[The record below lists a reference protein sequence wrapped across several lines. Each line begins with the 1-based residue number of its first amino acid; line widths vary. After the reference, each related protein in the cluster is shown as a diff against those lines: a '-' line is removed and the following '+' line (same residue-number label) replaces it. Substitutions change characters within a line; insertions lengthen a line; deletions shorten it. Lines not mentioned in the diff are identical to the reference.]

1 MIEGGILEAVSNI
14 CGFSSFQLAMVPNP
28 REYQGFTVRPF
39 QVVLLQSQVTCSCI
53 CSQTSIELFINTI
66 LLKNILKVS
75 CLWKSLTIN
84 SSMYAFQNY
93 SGGGALFF
101 FLFGR
106 KRVMGLVWLGCTE
119 LTRQK
124 ESPL

>member
-1 MIEGGILEAVSNI
+1 
-14 CGFSSFQLAMVPNP
+14 MVPNP

-53 CSQTSIELFINTI
+53 CRLTSIKLFINTI
-66 LLKNILKVS
+66 LLKNILKVR

-84 SSMYAFQNY
+84 SSMYALQIH
-93 SGGGALFF
+93 SGGRALFS

-106 KRVMGLVWLGCTE
+106 KHVMGLCGLAI
-119 LTRQK
+119 L
-124 ESPL
+124 S